1 MDRRWCARVTS
12 IRTINRHLLNH
23 SMALFLLIL
32 WWPRKSKSNQSRPL
46 VMPRVVFLDLSFLL
60 LWQNVSYNAT
70 CNKDVHTLKE
80 YCASYLETD
89 CSAILIVIVNSK
101 LQQSPWSW
109 NRRKQHIHRR
119 LIKIK
124 SIGMQRLKS
133 REAGRQ
139 VVRRLRWAVSRGAV

>member
-60 LWQNVSYNAT
+60 HVAKCQLQCYMYQGRTYSKGILCFLFRNRLL
-70 CNKDVHTLKE
+70 CNLNCNRK
-80 YCASYLETD
+80 LET
-89 CSAILIVIVNSK
+89 SAESMELK
-101 LQQSPWSW
+101 SPKTTYSQTI
-109 NRRKQHIHRR
+109 NQN
-119 LIKIK
+119 KIDR
-124 SIGMQRLKS
+124 QRLKS